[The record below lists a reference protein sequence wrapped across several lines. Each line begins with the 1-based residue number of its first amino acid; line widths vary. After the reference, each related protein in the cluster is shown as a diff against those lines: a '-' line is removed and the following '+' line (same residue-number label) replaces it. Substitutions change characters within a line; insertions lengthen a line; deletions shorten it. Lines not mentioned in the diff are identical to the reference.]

1 MNNEN
6 SYTNEGIDKEIIRI
20 IERAWDIYLLGLL
33 FTGVFWILAGLMVS
47 GVTYGYRI
55 MSWADWEKAILLSL
69 SFWGPY
75 LVIVVLTHFFSY
87 RVVHQLEEKKI
98 TIPQKEQ

>member
-6 SYTNEGIDKEIIRI
+6 SYTNEGIDKEISRI
-20 IERAWDIYLLGLL
+20 IERARNMYLVVFLC
-33 FTGVFWILAGLMVS
+33 TGVFWILAALIVF

-55 MSWADWEKAILLSL
+55 PLWADWEKIILLSL
-69 SFWGPY
+69 IFWGPY
-75 LVIVVLTHFFSY
+75 CSFVVLVHFFSY
-87 RVVHQLEEKKI
+87 RAVHQLEEKKI